1 MRLSKGN
8 NMEIIAGK
16 EVLTTLEELVDP
28 KRAAVIVVDVQH
40 NFCSPGGS
48 WAKQGYDLSMME
60 TVIPNIARL
69 LAAAREHGVRIIY
82 IQAMTM
88 PGLASVSPSQLR
100 FKTQKCGFPP
110 VDIDSESGTWGTE
123 ILPEVAPQPEDLI
136 IPKWRSSAFVG
147 TQLDLV
153 LRSSG
158 IESVIVCGVATN
170 ACVESTIR
178 DAFNTDFYV
187 VEVEDA
193 VGAYER
199 RLHEASIT
207 VMRTRVDVVSCDDVI
222 GAWKSGA
229 ATEEIT
235 GSVVSAGST
244 G

>member
-1 MRLSKGN
+1 
-8 NMEIIAGK
+8 MEIIAGK
-16 EVLTTLEELVDP
+16 VVLTTLEEIVDP
-28 KRAAVIVVDVQH
+28 RRAAILVVDVQH

-48 WAKQGYDLSMME
+48 WANQGHDLGMME
-60 TVIPNIARL
+60 TAVSNISRL
-69 LAAAREHGVRIIY
+69 LTAARARGVRIIY

-88 PGLASVSPSQLR
+88 PGLASISPAQIRFKIQKCKFSPSS
-100 FKTQKCGFPP
+100 
-110 VDIDSESGTWGTE
+110 IEAESSAWGTE
-123 ILPEVAPQPEDLI
+123 ILPEVAPHPEDLV

-199 RLHEASIT
+199 RLHDASLM
-207 VMRTRVDVVSCDDVI
+207 VMRTRVDVVSCADVI
-222 GAWKSGA
+222 RAWEQG
-229 ATEEIT
+229 
-235 GSVVSAGST
+235 AGSEVVA
-244 G
+244 GSEAPVEARA